1 MKVSCG
7 SHLTDY
13 STREICDSLESST
26 ADIDQRIGNRLS
38 ADTMLDLVVS
48 GRHAAD
54 TTAEFRADTTVVSG
68 KREEDEDCD
77 GES

>member
-1 MKVSCG
+1 MRVPGKISKQKG
-7 SHLTDY
+7 SLNTA
-13 STREICDSLESST
+13 TFRREH
-26 ADIDQRIGNRLS
+26 QNRLS

-48 GRHAAD
+48 GRHAAH

-68 KREEDEDCD
+68 KREKDEDCD